1 MMKLISQ
8 TGIAVLLISF
18 YSCTSKYYTMDD
30 FATTKKMDTHIH
42 LDSGNLAFVEQATAD
57 NFRLIYINV
66 DAPGAGSLEEQFACA
81 SAQHNK
87 FPDRINFVTTISLVS
102 WDSANWVDQTI
113 AKLKSDFANGAIGV
127 KVWKNIGMTYK
138 DSAGQFI
145 MIDNPR
151 FDPVIQFVEDQHKVL
166 VGHLGEPK
174 NCWLPIDQMT
184 VNGDKSYFS
193 EHPEYHMYLHPE
205 YPSYDEQIA
214 ARDRF
219 LERHHTLR
227 FVGAHLGSLEWSVD
241 ELAKRL
247 DKFPNMAVDMAE
259 RICHLQYQAQKDSKK
274 VRDFIIKYQDRL
286 IYGTDFSHDPASNIA
301 ELKAHWHEVWLSDW
315 RYFVTSEKMT
325 VPSLDGEIEGLKL
338 PKEVVDKIY
347 YKNAAKWFNFNE

>member
-8 TGIAVLLISF
+8 TGIAMLLLSF

-30 FATTKKMDTHIH
+30 FATTKKMDSHIH
-42 LDSGNLAFVEQATAD
+42 LDSGNMAFVEQATAD
-57 NFRLIYINV
+57 NFRLVYVNV
-66 DAPGAGSLEEQFACA
+66 DAPGSGSLDVQFAFA

-87 FPDRINFVTTISLVS
+87 SPDRINFVTTFSLVN

-138 DSAGQFI
+138 DSSGQFI

-151 FDPVIQFVEDQHKVL
+151 FDPVIQFIEDQHKVL

-205 YPSYDEQIA
+205 YPSYDDQID

-219 LERHHTLR
+219 LERHPNLR

-259 RICHLQYQAQKDSKK
+259 RICHFQYQSQKDSKK
-274 VRDFIIKYQDRL
+274 VRNFILKYQDRL
-286 IYGTDFSHDPASNIA
+286 IYGTDFYLDATSNIA
-301 ELKAHWHEVWLSDW
+301 ESKAHWHEVWLSDW
-315 RYFVTSEKMT
+315 KYFATSEKMT
-325 VPSLDGEIEGLKL
+325 VTSVDGEIGGLKL

-347 YKNAAKWFNFNE
+347 YKNAAKWFNINN